1 MTESQFVRSFV
12 AIAVNEETR
21 GELVAVQQVLK
32 SARGHVSWVR
42 PENIHLSLVFLGD
55 VPRDDVPVI
64 SSALDAAVHD
74 LPGFSFEVTGIG
86 SFGRGSPRVI
96 WAGARDCSALTV
108 VHGAVSD
115 GLRRLGIELENRP
128 YHPHITLGR
137 VRSARGRN
145 ALVVALREL
154 PEQEYGMVSVN
165 GIDFMQS
172 TLKPGGAE
180 YAVIHRSALSRGPE
194 SP

>member
-21 GELVAVQQVLK
+21 RELVAVQRVLK
-32 SARGHVSWVR
+32 SSRAHVSWVR

-64 SSALDAAVHD
+64 SEALDAAVYE
-74 LPGFSFEVTGIG
+74 LPAFSFEVTGIG

-96 WAGARDCSALTV
+96 WAGVRECDALAFV
-108 VHGAVSD
+108 QASVSE
-115 GLRRLGIELENRP
+115 GLRRLGMELENRP

-145 ALVVALREL
+145 ALVAALREL
-154 PEQEYGMVSVN
+154 PEQQYGTVSVK
-165 GIDFMQS
+165 GIDLMQS

-180 YAVIHRSALSRGPE
+180 YARIHRAALS
-194 SP
+194 